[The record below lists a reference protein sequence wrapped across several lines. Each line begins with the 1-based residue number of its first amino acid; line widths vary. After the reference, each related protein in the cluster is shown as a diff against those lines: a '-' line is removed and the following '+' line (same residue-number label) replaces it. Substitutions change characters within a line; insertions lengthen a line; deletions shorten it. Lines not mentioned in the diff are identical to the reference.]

1 MDLPLWRESPPG
13 KTYHVLFCS
22 GKIPARLPP
31 HGRSCYLAA
40 TSSWEAHVPH
50 KPHHHDHVHTHPLSA
65 GPTRRGFLSYLAS
78 AAVLAPWA
86 FGQQEAQSPSEIAE
100 RFRKMSEDYER
111 EGLAA
116 PFKGITTN
124 GEVMPSL
131 FEVKPT
137 GVSTEAVRNAA
148 AAFIGTLN
156 PVQLGRTI
164 YPVDD
169 IEWRKWMNQH
179 FYLRQGIS
187 FADMTDRQREAAYGL
202 MRASLST
209 QGFELTRNIMRLN
222 ETLAELSGDH
232 DFLGEWLYFIQIYGK
247 PSATDPWG
255 WKLEGHHA
263 IINYFVLGDQV
274 VMTPLFIGSEPV
286 KATSGKYAGIEI
298 LQKEQNDGLEM
309 LKALPEA
316 QQKKAILQFS
326 KTGNNNLTEA
336 FKDNVVIDYAGLRT
350 NELMAPT
357 RQRLRDLI
365 HLYVSNMDDGHTR
378 VKMDEVDRHLD
389 NTWFTW
395 IGGTQSDSV
404 FYYRVQSPVILIEFD
419 HQRPANLR
427 KFAADPNKPT
437 QQHIHCVVR
446 TPNGND
452 YGKDLLRQH
461 YLAHPH
467 TT

>member
-1 MDLPLWRESPPG
+1 
-13 KTYHVLFCS
+13 V
-22 GKIPARLPP
+22 
-31 HGRSCYLAA
+31 
-40 TSSWEAHVPH
+40 H
-50 KPHHHDHVHTHPLSA
+50 KHPLA
-65 GPTRRGFLSYLAS
+65 TGPTRRDFLSSLIG

-86 FGQQEAQSPSEIAE
+86 MGQQEAQSPSEIAE
-100 RFRKMSEDYER
+100 RFRRMSEDYEK

-116 PFKGITTN
+116 PFKGITTS
-124 GEVMPSL
+124 GEVMPGL

-137 GVSTEAVRNAA
+137 RVSTAPVRSAA
-148 AAFIGTLN
+148 AAFIETLN
-156 PVQLGRTI
+156 PVQLARTM

-169 IEWRKWMNQH
+169 VEWRKWMNQH
-179 FYLRQGIS
+179 FYARQGVS
-187 FADMTDRQREAAYGL
+187 FADMTDRQREAAFGL
-202 MRASLST
+202 MRASLSS

-222 ETLAELSGDH
+222 ETLAELAEDH
-232 DFLGEWLYFIQIYGK
+232 DFLGEWLYYIQIYGK

-286 KATSGKYAGIEI
+286 KAPSGKYKGIEI

-316 QQKKAILQFS
+316 QRKKAILEFS

-350 NELMAPT
+350 NELTAPT

-365 HLYVSNMDDGHTR
+365 QLYVSNMDEGHAR

-395 IGGTQSDSV
+395 IGGAQPDSV
-404 FYYRVQSPVILIEFD
+404 FYYRVQSPVVLIEFD

-427 KFAADPNKPT
+427 KLAADPTKPT
-437 QQHIHCVVR
+437 RQHIHCVVR

-467 TT
+467 TS

>member
-1 MDLPLWRESPPG
+1 M
-13 KTYHVLFCS
+13 
-22 GKIPARLPP
+22 A
-31 HGRSCYLAA
+31 
-40 TSSWEAHVPH
+40 H
-50 KPHHHDHVHTHPLSA
+50 KPHHHHHVHKHPLA
-65 GPTRRGFLSYLAS
+65 TGRTRRDFLSSLIG

-86 FGQQEAQSPSEIAE
+86 MGQQEAQSPSEIAE
-100 RFRKMSEDYER
+100 RFRRMSEDYER

-116 PFKGITTN
+116 PFKGITTS
-124 GEVMPSL
+124 GEVMPGL

-137 GVSTEAVRNAA
+137 GVSAEPVRNAA
-148 AAFIGTLN
+148 VAFIETLN
-156 PVQLGRTI
+156 PVQLARTM

-169 IEWRKWMNQH
+169 VEWRKWMNQH
-179 FYLRQGIS
+179 FYARQGVS
-187 FADMTDRQREAAYGL
+187 FADMTDRQREAAFGL
-202 MRASLST
+202 IRASLSS

-222 ETLAELSGDH
+222 ETLAELAEDH
-232 DFLGEWLYFIQIYGK
+232 DFLGEWLYYIQIYGK

-263 IINYFVLGDQV
+263 IINYFVLGDQI

-286 KATSGKYAGIEI
+286 KAPSGKYKGIEI

-316 QQKKAILQFS
+316 QRKKAILEFS

-350 NELMAPT
+350 KELTGPA

-365 HLYVSNMDDGHTR
+365 HLYVSNMDEGHAR
-378 VKMDEVDRHLD
+378 VRMDEVDRHLD
-389 NTWFTW
+389 NTWFIW
-395 IGGTQSDSV
+395 IGGAQPDSV

-427 KFAADPNKPT
+427 KLAADPTKPT

-467 TT
+467 ST